1 MTIRNVY
8 LFGQGVVPGIV
19 IGRAH
24 LIQGASQYAWN
35 QRHIAPEEGTD
46 ELDRLRLAV
55 EASWQQL
62 EDIKEQLAGESKDP
76 GHILEAHQMMLRDAE
91 LQASIEKLII
101 SERINAEWAVL
112 RTLGIWEERFLR
124 IENEYIRERFSDL
137 RFVCTRLLRTLSG
150 QSATE
155 VTAPPPD
162 AIIIAQELS
171 PADTILLG
179 RNAVAGLITLRG
191 GKTSH
196 TVIIPK
202 AFEIPTVV
210 GVSRAFEH
218 VGEGDLLVLNG
229 HKGEIIVNPDAKLV
243 SVYRTQSHRLIAK
256 DQALLEK
263 AHLPGMTADGTPVHV
278 LANLDFADEILK
290 AKGHGA
296 AGIGL
301 YRTEFLFMVHEK
313 DIADEQVHYQDVREL
328 LERWPGGGPVTLRT
342 FDLGGDKFPLT
353 AQLAR
358 EANPALGQRSLRLA
372 LAHPHIFK
380 AQLRG
385 FLRAFA
391 LFPHLDLRIMFPL
404 VCSVSEFLTARE
416 LLLECYRELCI
427 EGHEVPDTF
436 KIGAMLELPAA
447 MMIAD
452 RLARDCQFFSIG
464 SNDLIQYALAVDRG
478 NEKVAHLYRGLHPGI
493 LRMVHHA
500 IRAAGEAGI
509 DISICGDLATE
520 PIPALILLGMGLRSF
535 SMPPVF
541 IPYAKDFLRTVH
553 LAEIEELT
561 AHALTLPCADDI
573 EAFMRQSLGH
583 RLQDTFWSEILEK

>member
-1 MTIRNVY
+1 MSIRNVY

-24 LIQGASQYAWN
+24 LIQGANQYAWT
-35 QRHIAPEEGTD
+35 QRHIPPEECSI
-46 ELDRLRLAV
+46 EIDRLRQAV
-55 EASWQQL
+55 ETSWQQL
-62 EDIKEQLAGESKDP
+62 EDIKEQLAGDSKDP
-76 GHILEAHQMMLRDAE
+76 GHILEAHQMMLRDQD
-91 LQASIEKLII
+91 LQSSFEKII
-101 SERINAEWAVL
+101 VSERINAEWAVL
-112 RTLGIWEERFLR
+112 RTLGAWEERFLR

-150 QSATE
+150 QSANE
-155 VTAPPPD
+155 VIAPPPD
-162 AIIIAQELS
+162 AVIIATELS

-179 RNAVAGLITLRG
+179 RNAVAGLITVRG

-196 TVIIPK
+196 TVIIAK

-210 GVSRAFEH
+210 GVARAFEH
-218 VGEGDLLVLNG
+218 VGEGDLVVLNG

-243 SVYRTQSHRLIAK
+243 SVYRAQSHRMIAK

-263 AHLPGMTADGTPVHV
+263 CHLPGETADGTQVRV
-278 LANLDFADEILK
+278 LANLDFADEIVK

-296 AGIGL
+296 EGIGL

-313 DIADEQVHYQDVREL
+313 DIADEQVHFQDVKEL

-353 AQLAR
+353 SQLAR

-385 FLRAFA
+385 FLRAYA
-391 LFPHLDLRIMFPL
+391 LFPHIDLRIMFPL
-404 VCSVSEFLTARE
+404 VASVREFQTARE
-416 LLLECYRELCI
+416 ILCECYRELSI
-427 EGHEVPDTF
+427 EGHEIPDTF

-447 MMIAD
+447 LMIAD
-452 RLARDCQFFSIG
+452 MLSRECQFFSIG

-478 NEKVAHLYRGLHPGI
+478 NEKVAHMYRGLHPGI
-493 LRMVHHA
+493 LRMIHHA
-500 IRAAGEAGI
+500 IRAADDAGV
-509 DISICGDLATE
+509 DISLCGDLATE
-520 PIPALILLGMGLRSF
+520 PIPALIMLGLGLRSF

-541 IPYAKDFLRTVH
+541 IPYAKDFLRTVR

-561 AHALTLPCADDI
+561 THALTLPCADDI
-573 EAFMRQSLGH
+573 EAFMRASLGN
-583 RLQDTFWSEILEK
+583 RLQDTFWSEISEK